1 MPPYFF
7 SKAKLLEHLK
17 QSMSSQGG
25 AHILAL
31 GLLLAVGSLGVAEA
45 AARAGAHLAHR
56 RAAAVQ
62 LASLTLPAAQTPDVP
77 DATVWQG
84 ADLDGDG
91 APDFANPTG
100 GAPRGHDAFGDG
112 FFHAS
117 RDGGHRAHEG
127 VDYDASPGQPV
138 VAPISGY
145 VSKIGFAYPGNTRLK
160 YVEIDNPA
168 LKLTARALY
177 VDPEVH
183 EGDSVQLGQEIGTA
197 LSLQRRYPG
206 ITNHVHLEIAE
217 AGRKI
222 DAQSVILARR
232 DDGAGLMAA
241 MN

>member
-1 MPPYFF
+1 V
-7 SKAKLLEHLK
+7 
-17 QSMSSQGG
+17 
-25 AHILAL
+25 LAL
-31 GLLLAVGSLGVAEA
+31 GLLLAVGSLGAAEA

-62 LASLTLPAAQTPDVP
+62 LASLTAPEAAPELPAPT
-77 DATVWQG
+77 TWEG

-127 VDYDASPGQPV
+127 VDYDAAPGQPV
-138 VAPISGY
+138 LAPISGY
-145 VSKIGFAYPGNTRLK
+145 VSKIGFAYPGDTRLR
-160 YVEIDNPA
+160 YVEIENPA
-168 LKLTARALY
+168 LRITARALY
-177 VDPEVH
+177 VDPTVR
-183 EGDSVQLGQEIGTA
+183 EGDSVQLGQSIGTA

-217 AGRKI
+217 GGRKI
-222 DAQSVILARR
+222 DAQTVILARR
-232 DDGAGLMAA
+232 GDGGLMAA